1 MYKIFWAKKIRKNF
15 AKSSHLAFTL
25 VEVLIATIII
35 WLLSTVMFQVYI
47 TISNI
52 SVRIESEKLLQS
64 ETMFLV
70 QNLQNLSDSQQIDL
84 GKYDHN
90 ELKGNIW
97 VVDKLYF
104 TWGKYSQVFLSWTN
118 CEVSKNCEIVI
129 AYDENWDEK
138 YISISDSKKAY
149 FSNLKFK
156 LSSYSW
162 WVVSIEDSFQQGF
175 SIFSQAYVSKYNP
188 NFWPLNVKSDIQTF
202 FSIR

>member
-1 MYKIFWAKKIRKNF
+1 MKIKNF
-15 AKSSHLAFTL
+15 FISKNKINKAFTL
-25 VEVLIATIII
+25 IELLIATVIVGI
-35 WLLSTVMFQVYI
+35 LATVMFQVYI

-70 QNLQNLSDSQQIDL
+70 QNLQNLSDSQQINLSGYYDDWISETDL
-84 GKYDHN
+84 KTAN
-90 ELKGNIW
+90 W

-104 TWGKYSQVFLSWTN
+104 TGWKYSELYLSWTN
-118 CEVSKNCEIVI
+118 CDSSKNCEVVLG
-129 AYDENWDEK
+129 YDEAWTKK
-138 YISISDSKKAY
+138 YVSITDSKKAY
-149 FSNLKFK
+149 LTNLKFK

-162 WVVSIEDSFQQGF
+162 EVVSVEDSFQQGF
-175 SIFSQAYVSKYNP
+175 GVYGQIYVSKYNP